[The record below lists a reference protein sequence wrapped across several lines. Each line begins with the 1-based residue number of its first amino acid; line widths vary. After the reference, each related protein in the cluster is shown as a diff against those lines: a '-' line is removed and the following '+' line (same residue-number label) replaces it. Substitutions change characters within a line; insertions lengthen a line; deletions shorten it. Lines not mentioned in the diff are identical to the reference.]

1 MIAATPMSYP
11 VAGICVG
18 AFLALAVAVGFGA
31 LMARGGFPLP
41 GGAKR
46 IGQIDGLRGFLSLS
60 VMVHHFV
67 VWLQISRL
75 GGAWTTPSVNF
86 FQMLGTGAVALFF
99 MTTGL
104 LFYPRIRS
112 GFRGNSWP
120 ALFISRVFRLIP
132 LSVVSL
138 VFVTLVIM
146 VQTGRGLDPD
156 FPAAA
161 LQWITAV
168 AMPPLLGYAESA
180 RVNAYVLWSLNYE
193 WQFYLVVLPVCAVL
207 MDLFRPRL
215 PSWALPVAVV
225 LIGIIGRKLF
235 PGVGV
240 LKYIPLFATG
250 MLAFEAQSRP
260 GIATRMQSRAATWAA
275 VASLAI
281 ALILFKSPLDLAWP
295 FLAFFFVAVACGN
308 DMGGL
313 LRTQAAQVL
322 GECSYGIYLMHG
334 IVLFV
339 LFTHGGALTGLFP
352 TPVLPLLLPLAALA
366 IVLLTAATY
375 LAVERPG
382 MAAGR
387 YLADLW
393 RSLAGR
399 KMSLASK

>member
-1 MIAATPMSYP
+1 MTAATSMPYP
-11 VAGICVG
+11 VPGICIG
-18 AFLALAVAVGFGA
+18 ALLAFAAALGLAA
-31 LMARGGFPLP
+31 LMASGGFPLP

-67 VWLQISRL
+67 VWLQMTRL
-75 GGAWTTPSVNF
+75 GGGWATPSIHF

-104 LFYPRIRS
+104 LFYPRIRA
-112 GFRGNSWP
+112 GFGGNSWP

-138 VFVTLVIM
+138 VLVTLVIM

-156 FPAAA
+156 FPGAA
-161 LQWITAV
+161 LQWITAA
-168 AMPPLLGYAESA
+168 AMPPLLGYADSA

-193 WQFYLVVLPVCAVL
+193 WQFYLVILPVCAVL

-215 PSWALPVAVV
+215 PSWALPVAVI
-225 LIGIIGRKLF
+225 LIGMIGRRLF
-235 PGVGV
+235 PDVGV

-250 MLAFEAQSRP
+250 MLAFEAQSCP
-260 GIATRMQSRAATWAA
+260 AIASRMQSRAATWGAILA
-275 VASLAI
+275 LAI
-281 ALILFKSPLDLAWP
+281 ALTLFKTPLDLAWP
-295 FLAFFFVAVACGN
+295 LLAFFFLAVACGN

-313 LRTQAAQVL
+313 LRTPAAQVL
-322 GECSYGIYLMHG
+322 GECSYGMYLMHG
-334 IVLFV
+334 TVLFV
-339 LFTHGGALTGLFP
+339 LFTHGGALTENLA
-352 TPVLPLLLPLAALA
+352 TPMLPLLLPLVALA
-366 IVLLTAATY
+366 IVLLTATTY

-387 YLADLW
+387 YLSGLW
-393 RSLAGR
+393 HSLAGR
-399 KMSLASK
+399 KISLASK